1 MEGCPGSKMVDFRTE
16 KTQTE
21 TGTTAKAVSQLRQWP
36 VQLHLI
42 SPTAPYYQGAD
53 VVLTADCV
61 GYALG
66 NFHADFLKGKSIAIG
81 CPKLDADQDEYV
93 DKIASW
99 CDDAK
104 INILHVVIMQVP
116 CCRGLLQIAQQGVAK
131 ASRKVPIKY
140 SIVSLKGEILQEE
153 WVTAAA

>member
-1 MEGCPGSKMVDFRTE
+1 MEGCPGSRMVDFRTDE
-16 KTQTE
+16 
-21 TGTTAKAVSQLRQWP
+21 AKATAEPGTKVASQLRQWP

-42 SPTAPYYQGAD
+42 SPQAPYYQGAD

-66 NFHADFLKGKSIAIG
+66 NFHSDFLKGKAIAIG
-81 CPKLDADQDEYV
+81 CPKLDDGQEEYI

-104 INILHVVIMQVP
+104 INTLHVVIMQVP

-131 ASRKVPIKY
+131 AKRKVPIKY
-140 SIVSLKGEILQEE
+140 SIVSLQGEILQEE
-153 WVTAAA
+153 WVAA